1 LEILRG
7 IRNSIAFLTII
18 PVGMDNDGFA
28 LVARFMP
35 IFPLVGALAGLIGGC
50 FTWSLESIFTPQ
62 ISGTLGLGL
71 ILLLNG
77 AQHVDGLLD
86 FGDGI
91 MCHGSRSRK
100 LRVMRD
106 PQTGAGGFTLGMIVL
121 IATIFTI
128 ASLNR
133 NIIINALVV
142 SESASK
148 FSMVVQAWMGRSA
161 HRGMSSQFIEC
172 MQLKHRNAKLALSA
186 ALLLLISVPLLSLT
200 GLLVIFAAFGV
211 ANVMMVIS
219 NRAFGGITGDVMGAT
234 NEITRLVSLVLI
246 PAGLVWL

>member
-1 LEILRG
+1 
-7 IRNSIAFLTII
+7 
-18 PVGMDNDGFA
+18 MDNDGLA
-28 LVARFMP
+28 IVAQFMP
-35 IFPLVGALAGLIGGC
+35 IFPLVGALTGLIGGT
-50 FTWSLESIFTPQ
+50 FTRAMELIFTPQ
-62 ISGTLGLGL
+62 LSGTLGLGL

-106 PQTGAGGFTLGMIVL
+106 QQTGAGGFTLGIIVV

-133 NIIINALVV
+133 NIIIEAFVV
-142 SESASK
+142 SESASN

-161 HRGMSSQFIEC
+161 HRGMASQFIGS
-172 MQLKHRNAKLALSA
+172 MQLKHRNAKIALSTVF
-186 ALLLLISVPLLSLT
+186 LLLISVALLNLT
-200 GLLVIFAAFGV
+200 GLLVTFAALGV
-211 ANVMMVIS
+211 SIVILVIS

-234 NEITRLVSLVLI
+234 NEITRLVSLLLI
-246 PAGLVWL
+246 PVGLAWL

>member
-1 LEILRG
+1 MEVLRG
-7 IRNSIAFLTII
+7 IRNSVAFLTII

-28 LVARFMP
+28 IVARFMP
-35 IFPLVGALAGLIGGC
+35 VFPLVGALAGLIGGM

-62 ISGTLGLGL
+62 LSGTLGLGL

-106 PQTGAGGFTLGMIVL
+106 PQTGAGGFTLGMIVV
-121 IATIFTI
+121 IATIFAI

-133 NIIINALVV
+133 NVIINAMVV

-161 HRGMSSQFIEC
+161 HRGMSSQFIES
-172 MQLKHRNAKLALSA
+172 MQLKHRNAKIALSTA
-186 ALLLLISVPLLSLT
+186 FLLLISVPLLSFT
-200 GLLVIFAAFGV
+200 GLLVTFAALGV
-211 ANVMMVIS
+211 SSVMSVIS
-219 NRAFGGITGDVMGAT
+219 KRAFGGITGDVMGAT
-234 NEITRLVSLVLI
+234 NEITRLVSLILI
-246 PAGLVWL
+246 PVGLAWL